1 MNNLQ
6 PLTFLFFSGPYK
18 GRSNVRLGPDVL
30 LRGQSVARSH
40 AFINLREVC
49 DRFKLPPG
57 EYAIVPSTFEP
68 HRKGSFVLR
77 VFTEKEAHT
86 SPMEED
92 ADLQEPDIRH
102 KDVDPHLKHLFMQIC
117 GNVTAVFM
125 SQFLH
130 GSTSCP
136 QQTCFH
142 IFQDSEISAF
152 ELQQI
157 LDKAE

>member
-1 MNNLQ
+1 MIRCN
-6 PLTFLFFSGPYK
+6 
-18 GRSNVRLGPDVL
+18 
-30 LRGQSVARSH
+30 
-40 AFINLREVC
+40 
-49 DRFKLPPG
+49 
-57 EYAIVPSTFEP
+57 
-68 HRKGSFVLR
+68 
-77 VFTEKEAHT
+77 HT
-86 SPMEED
+86 SHFRNETSE
-92 ADLQEPDIRH
+92 LHSLTCSVFSFQPDIRH

-130 GSTSCP
+130 GFTSCP